1 MASDTF
7 VNATL
12 HNSRK
17 RKMLK
22 SLTFI
27 RIFFV
32 IALFAAG
39 IVELWASS
47 FFSTPLSQLTVSAV
61 AGAAAVVAAKF
72 THIV

>member
-1 MASDTF
+1 MASGSF

-12 HNSRK
+12 HGNRK

-22 SLTFI
+22 SLTII
-27 RIFFV
+27 RVFFV

-61 AGAAAVVAAKF
+61 AGAIGVVAAKF
-72 THIV
+72 AHIV